1 MCFLAFIQEL
11 KHNGTSL
18 VCSASASCVYIL
30 WSHGKKDS
38 KGSKMIQQVLLCT
51 VASYT
56 SFSFHTIG
64 GPKSGSKDHPCWV
77 LEGLNLLSHCDLEL
91 WLPTLPV
98 KCQNFCADDVFVFLE
113 HTLHLTSERPKSNAS
128 ATHFDLNQAL
138 RFVFH
143 TDISD
148 FTMSLTQT
156 KMLDKFPM
164 IWNQSLWNW

>member
-1 MCFLAFIQEL
+1 MCFLGFIQEL

-18 VCSASASCVYIL
+18 VCSSSASCVYIL
-30 WSHGKKDS
+30 WSHGKKDP
-38 KGSKMIQQVLLCT
+38 KGSKTVIQQCT

-56 SFSFHTIG
+56 SFSFHTID
-64 GPKSGSKDHPCWV
+64 GPKSAFKDHPCWV
-77 LEGLNLLSHCDLEL
+77 LERLNLLSHCDLEL

-98 KCQNFCADDVFVFLE
+98 KCQNFCADDAFVFLE
-113 HTLHLTSERPKSNAS
+113 HTLHLTSERPKSSAS
-128 ATHFDLNQAL
+128 ATHFDFNQAL

-148 FTMSLTQT
+148 FTMSLTQP

>member
-11 KHNGTSL
+11 KHSGTSL

-38 KGSKMIQQVLLCT
+38 KESKMIQQVLLCT

-148 FTMSLTQT
+148 FTMSLTQP